1 MELLFESDHLGSK
14 PAKSPMEEHLKLSAH
29 QGEVLIDFSMYRRL
43 VGKLLY
49 LTVFIGK
56 SVFSST
62 KTATS
67 DSLVTKIP
75 GPSNGGYF

>member
-1 MELLFESDHLGSK
+1 MGLEVARSSKGIFVCQRKYTLELLFESDHLGSK

-49 LTVFIGK
+49 LTVFIG
-56 SVFSST
+56 
-62 KTATS
+62 
-67 DSLVTKIP
+67 
-75 GPSNGGYF
+75 